1 MNDILSQPLTD
12 LHSLSLSLFQSLSPA
27 QSKLPPAPPIT
38 SFFACDTALANA
50 IHLARLHQ
58 NKQRRIEM
66 LKKEVLE
73 LEDKWREICTELERG
88 KRELEGM
95 IEEGDLRCTAIE
107 ESTNCLSNVNAY
119 YATPLNLNV

>member
-1 MNDILSQPLTD
+1 
-12 LHSLSLSLFQSLSPA
+12 
-27 QSKLPPAPPIT
+27 
-38 SFFACDTALANA
+38 
-50 IHLARLHQ
+50 
-58 NKQRRIEM
+58 M